1 VQVKKLKKVLG
12 QAQTLSSDQ
21 VSAVIAFLNAHSRH
35 SCRDICMF
43 LLTVKAGLRA
53 VEVANI
59 EWSMVLDTENKQIGK
74 YIELPKEATKGGK
87 TDRWIPINKV
97 LKQWLADHLV
107 NSLPVK
113 PNERLFYSERGYKFD
128 RFKVV
133 GFFWRLYKRLG
144 FYKCSSHSGR
154 RTFITDAARKITK
167 AGGSL
172 RDIQDLVG
180 HRSLETTQSYIKI
193 NEGAKIRVVDM
204 I

>member
-1 VQVKKLKKVLG
+1 MQAKKQTKTIG

-21 VSAVIAFLNAHSRH
+21 ILAVIAFLNAHSRH

-59 EWSMVLDTENKQIGK
+59 KWAMVLDADKKQIDK
-74 YIELPKEATKGGK
+74 FIRLPKEATKGSK
-87 TDRWIPINKV
+87 QKRIIPINKL
-97 LKQWLADHLV
+97 LKEWLINHHQS
-107 NSLPVK
+107 SLPEK
-113 PNERLFYSERGYKFD
+113 PSDRIFYSERGYKFD

-154 RTFITDAARKITK
+154 RTFITETSRKITK

-180 HRSLETTQSYIKI
+180 HRSLETTQSYIQV
-193 NEGAKIRVVDM
+193 NEAAKIRVVDM